1 MPLVSV
7 LLPVYND
14 ERFIELA
21 VSSILSQIF
30 EDFELIVID
39 DGSRDGSPG
48 IVSKFRDPRIRLI
61 HNEHNL
67 GLAPSLN
74 RGIAASN
81 GDYIARHDA
90 DDIALPHRL
99 RTQIEFL
106 RSHPDCAM
114 VGSRALLIDDQGL
127 EQGVSDCPPIADIDI
142 KWSLLVGNPF
152 FHSSVMMRRDV
163 VDKTGGYTED
173 PVIFRAF
180 VEDYDLWSRI
190 NRIARSANI
199 REPLQVYR
207 LHSMSASART
217 SCEQSRQEQLIA
229 QRNVCWLLDWS
240 TMDVPCWE
248 GLYRFLYQPSQQ
260 FLDWTT
266 SEALRTMAFLD
277 NVHRSFCV
285 KYSFSKSEMHE
296 HRARVFRWWAR
307 HALALSFR
315 KNGNRSLLCR
325 LALLR
330 WGASLTGRMGVSELA
345 GALERTRYYEKCG
358 LST

>member
-14 ERFIELA
+14 ARYVELA
-21 VSSILSQIF
+21 LNSILSQTLG
-30 EDFELIVID
+30 DLELIVII
-39 DGSRDGSPG
+39 DGSSDGTPE
-48 IVSKFRDPRIRLI
+48 IVSRFRDPRIRLV
-61 HNEHNL
+61 HNERNL

-74 RGIAASN
+74 RGIAAAK
-81 GDYIARHDA
+81 GDYIARQDA

-106 RSHPDCAM
+106 RSHSDVAM
-114 VGSRALLIDDQGL
+114 VGSWALLIDDQGR
-127 EQGVSDCPPIADIDI
+127 EQGVLDYPPIADIDI
-142 KWSLLVGNPF
+142 KWSLLFRNPF
-152 FHSSVMMRRDV
+152 IHSSVMMRRDV
-163 VDKTGGYTED
+163 VDRTGGYTED

-190 NRIARSANI
+190 NRVARSANI

-207 LHSMSASART
+207 LNSMSASART
-217 SCEQSRQEQLIA
+217 RCEQSRQTHTIA
-229 QRNVCWLLDWS
+229 QRNMCWLLDWS
-240 TMDVPCWE
+240 TMDVSCWE
-248 GLYRFLYQPSQQ
+248 GLYRFLYHPPQQP
-260 FLDWTT
+260 LDWTT
-266 SEALRTMAFLD
+266 SEALRTMAFFD
-277 NVHRSFCV
+277 AVYSSFCGR
-285 KYSFSKSEMHE
+285 YRFSKSEIHE

-307 HALALSFR
+307 HALSLSFR

-330 WGASLTGRMGVSELA
+330 WGASLTGRVAVSEFA
-345 GALERTRYYEKCG
+345 GALERTRYEGKCA